1 MQFWFLD
8 KFCPYHCLDRLD
20 YQRKEV
26 YVEEERELTSNCTW
40 RSDLCHTFQNP
51 NRNELLESAL
61 PRRQRTSEV
70 PDWGKFG
77 HQQVICTGYCNG
89 NGDGNV
95 LRRIGYPTDGDNNRS
110 IALLSRV
117 INTINSASSD
127 PLVFSIVLSPY
138 CLVQCCDQVNML

>member
-1 MQFWFLD
+1 MCVDVLLKKNCIGIFYFLTNFTFEQIFTFTTFLVD
-8 KFCPYHCLDRLD
+8 LIAIEKWWMEKK
-20 YQRKEV
+20 KESRQATV
-26 YVEEERELTSNCTW
+26 HG
-40 RSDLCHTFQNP
+40 DLICVTRFKIL

-110 IALLSRV
+110 NALVRGS
-117 INTINSASSD
+117 
-127 PLVFSIVLSPY
+127 
-138 CLVQCCDQVNML
+138 